1 MVNISKLNKNGTIA
15 MLLKSVNKF
24 QKIIIYKVKKLK
36 KYELLT
42 RRSFTIKIIRN
53 KIGLVFKNYSIIWIS
68 YTRTNDSM
76 CRGVRIKK
84 EIK

>member
-1 MVNISKLNKNGTIA
+1 MVNISKLNKNGTIT

-24 QKIIIYKVKKLK
+24 LKTIIYKVKKLK

-53 KIGLVFKNYSIIWIS
+53 KVWF
-68 YTRTNDSM
+68 DF
-76 CRGVRIKK
+76 
-84 EIK
+84 